1 MNRLLAIISVA
12 FILLLLV
19 VYSRPVTALTLD
31 DLTHY
36 FHDEDLL
43 TLAVA
48 DQQIPVLEIQ
58 PSVPLVRGT
67 AIILV

>member
-1 MNRLLAIISVA
+1 MNRPFTIFSAT

-48 DQQIPVLEIQ
+48 DQQFPALEI
-58 PSVPLVRGT
+58 
-67 AIILV
+67 